1 MANRIWNTVS
11 LVVALSAPL
20 TIAAPLAAQTAECQP
35 GDIVCGEVQVGPID
49 GRFRIG
55 FGQHAP
61 PPPPPVVYQ
70 PPPVVYQPPQPPV
83 VIVQP
88 PPPVVYQ
95 PPPPQPIVYQPPPQQ
110 VVYQQAPQPQLIQR
124 RVRYELVPRFDIG
137 LHVNVGAMAT
147 DRVSIGGSGL
157 ALRIR
162 PIEWFAID
170 FGMGVYGGQAYGGV
184 DHWEVPVLVDFLF
197 FFNPGDRFQVYGIL
211 GGGVGFG
218 QNGRVDRTSGP
229 GGDFTASRDLFYM
242 GGEVGLGLEWRVA
255 RHFALNIDARA
266 FMREQMGGSP
276 EFTEATGVGTS
287 RSTNTSAGGYGN
299 LGMTFYFIGL

>member
-55 FGQHAP
+55 FGQDAP

-70 PPPVVYQPPQPPV
+70 PPPPQPQPPV

-95 PPPPQPIVYQPPPQQ
+95 PPPPQPVVYQPPPQP
-110 VVYQQAPQPQLIQR
+110 VVYQQGPQPQIIQR
-124 RVRYELVPRFDIG
+124 RVRYQLVPRFDIG
-137 LHVNVGAMAT
+137 LNVNVGAMAT
-147 DRVSIGGSGL
+147 DRVGIGGGGL
-157 ALRIR
+157 SLRIR

-170 FGMGVYGGQAYGGV
+170 LGARVYGGQAYGGS
-184 DHWEVPVLVDFLF
+184 DHWEVPVLADLLF
-197 FFNPGDRFQVYGIL
+197 FFNPGDTFQVYGIL
-211 GGGVGFG
+211 GGGIAFG
-218 QNGRVDRTSGP
+218 QNGSASSTGF
-229 GGDFTASRDLFYM
+229 GGRPTFVGSRDLFYV
-242 GGEVGLGLEWRVA
+242 GGEVGIGLEWRVA

-266 FMREQMGGSP
+266 FMREQIGGSP
-276 EFTEATGVGTS
+276 EFVEGT